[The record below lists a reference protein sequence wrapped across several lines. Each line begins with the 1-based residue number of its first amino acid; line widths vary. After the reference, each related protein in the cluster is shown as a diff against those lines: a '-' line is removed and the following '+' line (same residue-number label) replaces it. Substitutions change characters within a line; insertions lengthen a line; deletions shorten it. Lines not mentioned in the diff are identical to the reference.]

1 MTTNAEYT
9 GKKLTVVVFRGCGVV
24 ATHQLPKLRMRVRF
38 PSAAF
43 FIASL
48 RLMCGW
54 LIAANF
60 AAIGVV
66 GRLGQRR
73 LQERRRRLGSWC

>member
-1 MTTNAEYT
+1 MVTNAEYT
-9 GKKLTVVVFRGCGVV
+9 GKRRVGVIFRGCGVV
-24 ATHQLPKLRMRVRF
+24 VTHQLPKLRMRVRF

-43 FIASL
+43 FISSRCL
-48 RLMCGW
+48 ICGW
-54 LIAANF
+54 IIAASF